1 MNELRPWLFFAVVAT
16 LFLLGPAAAMVT
28 LLALAVNEFV
38 ALMVNLRDDRLP
50 KLSRL
55 RAWFGW
61 AGRLYSRF
69 RRWRGGT
76 YRLGQFPAYDK
87 AISDL
92 AWGRYSRRD
101 FDVLMRKR
109 LLRAA
114 AVRLAD
120 RHGVDLDRQP
130 ERARHLLG
138 EHAWQV
144 LAPQRAASQD
154 RSRGGVAVQDVERV
168 VTAIEGL

>member
-1 MNELRPWLFFAVVAT
+1 MNELRPWLFVAVVAT
-16 LFLLGPAAAMVT
+16 LFLLGPAAALVA
-28 LLALAVNEFV
+28 LLALAVNEFI

-50 KLSRL
+50 RASRL
-55 RAWFGW
+55 RVWFGW
-61 AGRLYSRF
+61 AGRLAARY
-69 RRWRGGT
+69 RRWRGT
-76 YRLGQFPAYDK
+76 YRLGQFPSYDK

-109 LLRAA
+109 LLRSA

-130 ERARHLLG
+130 ERARQLLG
-138 EHAWQV
+138 EHAWRV
-144 LAPQRAASQD
+144 LAPSSAASQD
-154 RSRGGVAVQDVERV
+154 RSRGGVGVQDVERV
-168 VTAIEGL
+168 VSAIEGL